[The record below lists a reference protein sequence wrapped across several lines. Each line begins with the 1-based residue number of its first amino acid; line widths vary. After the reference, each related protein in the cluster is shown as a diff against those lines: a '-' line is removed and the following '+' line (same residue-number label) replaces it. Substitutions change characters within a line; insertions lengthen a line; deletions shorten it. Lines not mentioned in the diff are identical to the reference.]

1 MAQRDVSLKREPAY
15 IAGADTA
22 ARGREF
28 ESDERA
34 LAREQAEADSSNP
47 DWDLASRITTAVG
60 ALERG
65 VPAEIVRKTYG
76 DRVFAAAVA
85 RRPSRPVAHAAR

>member
-15 IAGADTA
+15 TAGADTA

-34 LAREQAEADSSNP
+34 LAREQAEADSCNHE
-47 DWDLASRITTAVG
+47 WDFASRITTAVG

-65 VPAEIVRKTYG
+65 IPADIVRKTYG
-76 DRVFAAAVA
+76 EKVFAAAIA
-85 RRPSRPVAHAAR
+85 RRPSRTPAHAAG